1 VVKKC
6 DTSAEALVRWV
17 HPKEGMISPA
27 RFIPLFERNGF
38 IVRLDHYVWEEV
50 CRLLAEERDKLG
62 RVVPVSV
69 NVSRLDFYDENL
81 LEFFMGLMKKY
92 DLEPWMI
99 KLEVTESAYTDN
111 PQQIMTMMRRFQDA
125 GFKFLMDDF
134 GSGYSSLS
142 MLRNLP
148 VDILKIDMKF
158 VQEIVTSFR
167 AAKIMEHMVQLA
179 HDIHMEVVI
188 EGVETKE
195 QVEFLQEIGCDE
207 IQGYYFS
214 KPMSKDEYIERLA
227 ESPVVGEGLEKAED

>member
-1 VVKKC
+1 
-6 DTSAEALVRWV
+6 
-17 HPKEGMISPA
+17 
-27 RFIPLFERNGF
+27 
-38 IVRLDHYVWEEV
+38 VRLDHYVWEEV

-148 VDILKIDMKF
+148 VNILKIDMKF

-227 ESPVVGEGLEKAED
+227 ESPVVGGALEKAED

>member
-1 VVKKC
+1 
-6 DTSAEALVRWV
+6 
-17 HPKEGMISPA
+17 
-27 RFIPLFERNGF
+27 
-38 IVRLDHYVWEEV
+38 
-50 CRLLAEERDKLG
+50 
-62 RVVPVSV
+62 
-69 NVSRLDFYDENL
+69 
-81 LEFFMGLMKKY
+81 MGLMKKY

-148 VDILKIDMKF
+148 VNILKIDMKF